1 MEKITGIFKKA
12 FGAIKDSFNVT
23 LNELKTFIKAYVK
36 EYKRLSRIEKMK
48 KKTGEKGE
56 SSKSKKSKEKS
67 SKSKKSKEKAE
78 ELKSKYAEW
87 RQKIM
92 ESANI
97 SKLDP
102 KKYQS
107 TDELY
112 LGILEVMGLNEDF
125 KNNPKAKENL
135 TELLSDYVLK
145 DMAEENQEIEA
156 ILQKKF
162 EDLTEEDV
170 LCLKEKLTENQK
182 LKIDEQ
188 GNLKYIETTKNDY
201 EAIYKR
207 KEFKLQGSDYIYEI
221 FEKKCERFYD
231 QIEDKYKGNEI
242 IHLAGRKKFNKFG
255 VEMSMETHRAIKEY
269 ASFIKD
275 KDVWKYV
282 NGESENIEDILEA
295 ENVVSQVM
303 ERYDVMGVS
312 YTYKDKTTEPHIS
325 GNIKT
330 MNDNDDLT
338 YLNIDRK
345 KMKAVQYGDTQKI
358 EEYQKEMELNDED
371 KKTILKEKIENSS
384 QKEALTRMGEQAG
397 ILDREEQ
404 RTQ

>member
-1 MEKITGIFKKA
+1 M
-12 FGAIKDSFNVT
+12 
-23 LNELKTFIKAYVK
+23 
-36 EYKRLSRIEKMK
+36 
-48 KKTGEKGE
+48 
-56 SSKSKKSKEKS
+56 
-67 SKSKKSKEKAE
+67 
-78 ELKSKYAEW
+78 
-87 RQKIM
+87 
-92 ESANI
+92 
-97 SKLDP
+97 
-102 KKYQS
+102 
-107 TDELY
+107 
-112 LGILEVMGLNEDF
+112 
-125 KNNPKAKENL
+125 
-135 TELLSDYVLK
+135 
-145 DMAEENQEIEA
+145 
-156 ILQKKF
+156 
-162 EDLTEEDV
+162 
-170 LCLKEKLTENQK
+170 
-182 LKIDEQ
+182 
-188 GNLKYIETTKNDY
+188 
-201 EAIYKR
+201 
-207 KEFKLQGSDYIYEI
+207 
-221 FEKKCERFYD
+221 
-231 QIEDKYKGNEI
+231 
-242 IHLAGRKKFNKFG
+242 AGRKKFNKFG